1 MKINQLLNHLNPA
14 GNVNAP
20 GLNINNAHHQ
30 HGLNNGLNNNL
41 NQLNFAMTPAQAVAA
56 ASSILATN
64 NQLIKTAN
72 GLENILQLT
81 NNHAASQQ
89 LLFNQQKLLAS
100 KLTSLFAGNGNAAAA
115 AAVAASILNAN
126 VMGGVAGVNGN
137 GNTKQI
143 NYSRYKTEL
152 CRQFTE
158 NGECKYSDKCQF
170 AHGLAELKD
179 VSRHPKYKTDL
190 CKTFHSKGF
199 CPYGPRCHFLHEI
212 NEQGELISPSSS
224 SMNSPAGNATPSSGH
239 MSSSAAAKLATNNK
253 SSKMTLVESQLE
265 SIQSQLESI
274 ILANGLKSNSTEQL
288 NEGDLILQKI

>member
-1 MKINQLLNHLNPA
+1 MPLLSYLELENSIKINQLLNHLNPA
-14 GNVNAP
+14 GNLNMAQVN
-20 GLNINNAHHQ
+20 GNSINNPV
-30 HGLNNGLNNNL
+30 
-41 NQLNFAMTPAQAVAA
+41 NFAMSPVQAVAA

-81 NNHAASQQ
+81 NNHTNQQ
-89 LLFNQQKLLAS
+89 MLFNQQKLLAS
-100 KLTSLFAGNGNAAAA
+100 KLSSLLAGNGNAAAA

-126 VMGGVAGVNGN
+126 VNASSVG

-170 AHGLAELKD
+170 AHGVAELKD

-212 NEQGELISPSSS
+212 NEHGETASGDSSS
-224 SMNSPAGNATPSSGH
+224 INSPAV
-239 MSSSAAAKLATNNK
+239 AAAVSAKVANNNINK
-253 SSKMTLVESQLE
+253 SNKVNLVESQLE
-265 SIQSQLESI
+265 NIQSQLESL
-274 ILANGLKSNSTEQL
+274 ILANSLKNNTEVLNDGNLNSPFL
-288 NEGDLILQKI
+288 KITFHKK

>member
-1 MKINQLLNHLNPA
+1 MSYLELENSLKINQLLHHLNPV
-14 GNVNAP
+14 G
-20 GLNINNAHHQ
+20 
-30 HGLNNGLNNNL
+30 NL
-41 NQLNFAMTPAQAVAA
+41 NMGAQQVNSSNVSGPVNFTMTSAQAVAA

-81 NNHAASQQ
+81 SNHASQQ
-89 LLFNQQKLLAS
+89 MLFNQQKLLAS
-100 KLTSLFAGNGNAAAA
+100 KLSSLLAGNGNAAAA

-126 VMGGVAGVNGN
+126 AGAAASLGVGN
-137 GNTKQI
+137 AKQI

-212 NEQGELISPSSS
+212 NEHGEPISGENSA
-224 SMNSPAGNATPSSGH
+224 MNSPVGVPSVGKPNSN
-239 MSSSAAAKLATNNK
+239 TK
-253 SSKMTLVESQLE
+253 SSKSLVESQLE

-274 ILANGLKSNSTEQL
+274 ILANGLKNNIEAMNNDGNL
-288 NEGDLILQKI
+288 NTQ